1 MGFAAV
7 YIHVPFCLKK
17 CNYCD
22 FLSYPGQPEKA
33 VMKQYFEGLKK
44 EFSLIKKMVSGKIFT
59 PGSDITVYFGGG
71 TPSLA
76 PANLIET
83 MVAMIK
89 EEAVCSGAV
98 LREIT
103 LEVNPG
109 TIDEAYLKA
118 LKQAGVTRISI
129 GIQSF
134 NDADLR
140 AMGRLHTAKDSML
153 AVELCRKTGFDNISL
168 DLIYNLPE
176 QTVEKWLL
184 NLKQAVKLRVDH
196 LSCYGLHLSHLSPW
210 GRLQTEGKLT
220 LPEED
225 TEVAMWQQGRAYLA
239 QEGFLQYE
247 ISNFAKQGKQC
258 VHNLKY
264 WRRENYLGL
273 GVGAASC
280 YGRYRWANIDSL
292 EAYLKNLEEN
302 YLPIG
307 FQEELANEVVLA
319 EGIFL
324 GLRCTEGILF
334 ADIGAKYGVD
344 IKNLYSAQIAMLQ
357 QQGLL
362 TVTDAGIK
370 LSAKGQLLANTVF
383 AAFLPE

>member
-273 GVGAASC
+273 GVGAGSC